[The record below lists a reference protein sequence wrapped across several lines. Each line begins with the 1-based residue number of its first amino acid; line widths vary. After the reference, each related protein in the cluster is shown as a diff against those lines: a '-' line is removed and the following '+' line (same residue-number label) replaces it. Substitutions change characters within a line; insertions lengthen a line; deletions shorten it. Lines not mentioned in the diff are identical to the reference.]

1 MSASMS
7 TMPAPIEPTYPVTR
21 PSSGGVRP
29 LPLLTLI
36 NYFNYLDRQV
46 VYGMSPLIGDELGLS
61 KFQLGWLAAVNLV
74 VFAVASL
81 IAGPVT
87 DRIGARKVIFA
98 GILVWAVA
106 TIGSAL
112 SGSFAM
118 LLVCRALVGVGEGA
132 YGPGANALLCAAA
145 PPSRRGRALGVYNL
159 GMAFGG
165 TSGLVLGGVLAPVVG
180 WRGVFWIAGAPAL
193 LLAAAAAFIAAPP
206 RSARAHSQPATA
218 YLLSPTYLMAL
229 GGGILAAFGAN
240 GLIFWARWLIIEERH
255 FAVVTGSVFMGA
267 VGLLAGAG
275 GVVAGGYAG
284 DALNR
289 RRAGGHSLTIGA
301 SMLAAAPFAALTLVV
316 TAHLPF
322 MVLTT
327 VTVFLLSVYN
337 GPAAAI
343 VDELGPP
350 QLAATLQAVFMF
362 GLQLLGNTPAA
373 SVVGWIAD
381 RSSVPIGLQ
390 ATVVAFFLSGVLF
403 LLVARRQRRALGEP
417 HALAA

>member
-1 MSASMS
+1 MSSL
-7 TMPAPIEPTYPVTR
+7 PAPVPIENTPPVART
-21 PSSGGVRP
+21 GAIRP

-46 VYGMSPLIGDELGLS
+46 VYGMSPLIGDAFGLS

-87 DRIGARKVIFA
+87 DRIGPRKVIFA
-98 GILVWAVA
+98 GIVVWAAA

-112 SGSFAM
+112 AGSFVS
-118 LLVCRALVGVGEGA
+118 LLICRALVGVGEGA
-132 YGPGANALLCAAA
+132 YGPSANALLCASA
-145 PPSRRGRALGVYNL
+145 PPSQRGRALGIYNL
-159 GMAFGG
+159 GMALGG
-165 TSGLVLGGVLAPVVG
+165 TSGLVLGGVLAPLVG
-180 WRGVFWIAGAPAL
+180 WRGVFWIAGAPAV

-206 RSARAHSQPATA
+206 RIARAHAQPAAA

-240 GLIFWARWLIIEERH
+240 GLIFWGRWLLIEERH

-289 RRAGGHSLTIGA
+289 RRPGGHSLTIGV
-301 SMLAAAPFAALTLVV
+301 SMLAAAPFAALSLIV

-327 VTVFLLSVYN
+327 ITVFLLSVYN

-350 QLAATLQAVFMF
+350 QLAGTLQAVFMF

-390 ATVVAFFLSGVLF
+390 ATVVAFFFSGVLF
-403 LLVARRQRRALGEP
+403 VLVARRQRARSRA
-417 HALAA
+417 

>member
-1 MSASMS
+1 
-7 TMPAPIEPTYPVTR
+7 
-21 PSSGGVRP
+21 
-29 LPLLTLI
+29 
-36 NYFNYLDRQV
+36 
-46 VYGMSPLIGDELGLS
+46 
-61 KFQLGWLAAVNLV
+61 
-74 VFAVASL
+74 
-81 IAGPVT
+81 
-87 DRIGARKVIFA
+87 VIFA
-98 GILVWAVA
+98 GILVWAAA

-112 SGSFAM
+112 AGSFAT
-118 LLVCRALVGVGEGA
+118 LLICRALVGVGEGA
-132 YGPGANALLCAAA
+132 YGPSANALLCASA
-145 PPSRRGRALGVYNL
+145 PPSRRGRALGIYNL

-180 WRGVFWIAGAPAL
+180 WRGVFWIAGAPAV

-206 RSARAHSQPATA
+206 RIARDHAQPAKA
-218 YLLSPTYLMAL
+218 YLLSPTYLIAL
-229 GGGILAAFGAN
+229 AGGILAAFGAN
-240 GLIFWARWLIIEERH
+240 GLIFWGRWLVVEERH
-255 FAVVTGSVFMGA
+255 FAVVAGSVFMGA

-289 RRAGGHSLTIGA
+289 RRPGGHSLTIGA
-301 SMLAAAPFAALTLVV
+301 SMLAAAPVAALSLLV
-316 TAHLPF
+316 TAHVPF

-327 VTVFLLSVYN
+327 IAVFLLSVYN
-337 GPAAAI
+337 GPAAAV

-390 ATVVAFFLSGVLF
+390 AAVVAFFLSGVLF
-403 LLVARRQRRALGEP
+403 LIVARRQRRSPPAWT
-417 HALAA
+417 HS